1 MKADDILNKFEES
14 QKKIKDFGDLLDSM
28 ATVDDKRKL
37 LWKDIYQNAVTDREN
52 AHALYINLYM
62 TMQGGS
68 SEHVTV
74 GSTLVKYLER
84 MSKAND
90 QLLKLAEIIKD
101 SKEQEANMTEDEIF
115 SRINGDDK

>member
-1 MKADDILNKFEES
+1 
-14 QKKIKDFGDLLDSM
+14 M
-28 ATVDDKRKL
+28 ATVDDKRKM

-68 SEHVTV
+68 GEHVTV
-74 GSTLVKYLER
+74 GPTLVKYLER

-101 SKEQEANMTEDEIF
+101 SKEAETQMTEEELF
-115 SRINGDDK
+115 SKISEN

>member
-1 MKADDILNKFEES
+1 MNADDILKKFDES

-28 ATVDDKRKL
+28 SSVDDKRKL

-62 TMQGGS
+62 SMQGGS

-101 SKEQEANMTEDEIF
+101 SKEQEVQLTEEEIF
-115 SRINGDDK
+115 SKISEG

>member
-37 LWKDIYQNAVTDREN
+37 LWKDIYQNAVTDREH

-90 QLLKLAEIIKD
+90 QLLKLAEVIKD
-101 SKEQEANMTEDEIF
+101 SKEQETALTEDEIF
-115 SRINGDDK
+115 SKINGDS

>member
-1 MKADDILNKFEES
+1 MKSDDILKKFEES
-14 QKKIKDFGDLLDSM
+14 QRKIKDFGDLLDSM
-28 ATVDDKRKL
+28 ATVDDKRKM

-68 SEHVTV
+68 GEHVTV
-74 GSTLVKYLER
+74 GPTLVKYLER

-101 SKEQEANMTEDEIF
+101 SKEAETQMTEEELF
-115 SRINGDDK
+115 SKISEN